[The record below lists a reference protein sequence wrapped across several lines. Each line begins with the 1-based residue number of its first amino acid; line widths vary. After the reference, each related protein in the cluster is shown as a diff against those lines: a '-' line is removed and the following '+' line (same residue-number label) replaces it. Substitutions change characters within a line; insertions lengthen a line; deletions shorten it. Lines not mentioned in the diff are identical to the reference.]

1 MKKIAVMPN
10 NDKDLGLFN
19 TKRLMGLLSNKAE
32 IYMDE
37 SYSVLGMNVNYTIM
51 QTMQQSWAA
60 TVQYCAVRR
69 NVLNEK
75 YPCLELI
82 LVK

>member
-32 IYMDE
+32 MF
-37 SYSVLGMNVNYTIM
+37 LNLKYTIM

-75 YPCLELI
+75 YQCLELI